1 MPAPVLAPITYT
13 PVPIV
18 EAKNLSESTFRLKY
32 RSRKP
37 VVIRGIVPSDLWF
50 KQEDIIK
57 KLEKPTVMIAHDND
71 NFIDNDKYVSK
82 RSAEDIT
89 VADIAQASSKQ
100 RLYLR
105 SIVPEE
111 VKDGLSLP
119 LLKDLANV
127 DSFKD
132 DLMRLWLSSAGCITP
147 LHYDRCHG
155 TLLQLAGTKRFV
167 IFAGD
172 DTRQLYPCDGLNGP
186 THASRA
192 RYIGR
197 HLDTQPSTILEQWP
211 KLRDTDPWLVDLQPG
226 DLLYTP
232 PGFWHEVTSTSVS
245 LSVTVPWD
253 MTAQE
258 IACVPAHM
266 AF

>member
-1 MPAPVLAPITYT
+1 MPVPVSAPIPYI
-13 PVPIV
+13 PVQIV
-18 EAKNLSESTFRLKY
+18 EAKDLSDSTFRLKY

-57 KLEKPTVMIAHDND
+57 QLEKPTLMVAHDNN

-82 RSAEDIT
+82 RSAENIN
-89 VADIAQASSKQ
+89 VADIAKASSKQ

-105 SIVPEE
+105 SVLPEE
-111 VKDGLSLP
+111 VKDGLGLS

-127 DSFKD
+127 SSFKE
-132 DLMRLWLSSAGCITP
+132 DLMRIWLSSAGCITP

-167 IFAGD
+167 IFSGE

-186 THASRA
+186 THVSRA

-197 HLDTQPSTILEQWP
+197 NLDTQPSTILEQWP
-211 KLRDTDPWLVDLQPG
+211 KLQDTDPWLVDLQPG

-253 MTAQE
+253 MTAEE